1 MLKRNLLK
9 TRPTAILFYILPNTE
24 MTNGGMKWNSF
35 FVANACKTMQY
46 NFSSSIKKIVKI
58 IEYGK
63 FIVGGDSYSEIS
75 IIEED
80 YIYLQFILR
89 KRRK

>member
-24 MTNGGMKWNSF
+24 MTNGGMKWNSS
-35 FVANACKTMQY
+35 FVANSCKTMQY

-58 IEYGK
+58 IELSILHSAISE
-63 FIVGGDSYSEIS
+63 FIVKREITKMNRN
-75 IIEED
+75 IF
-80 YIYLQFILR
+80 L
-89 KRRK
+89 